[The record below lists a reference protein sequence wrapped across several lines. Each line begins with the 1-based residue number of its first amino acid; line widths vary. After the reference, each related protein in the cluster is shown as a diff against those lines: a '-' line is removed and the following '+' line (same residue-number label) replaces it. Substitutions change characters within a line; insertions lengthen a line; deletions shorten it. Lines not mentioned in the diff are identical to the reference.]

1 MVQSQG
7 EGAYSYGWRIYANI
21 QKKNRQPYI
30 YIYVYIYM

>member
-21 QKKNRQPYI
+21 QKKKQTTL
-30 YIYVYIYM
+30 YIYM